1 MVEARDEPDEDGA
14 SAPTATAFL
23 VALAHDVRA
32 PLAALMHQIQLLTS
46 DGLTDE
52 LRQRSLSA
60 LEANASEVGWL
71 LQTLDD
77 IERVVQNE
85 IEVRPAPTDSG
96 ALLHEIDGPE
106 ASVVAPTAAV
116 PMVVDEALIRR
127 IVRLLLHAVTGS
139 GDRPHIELR
148 IGEDGVEIEVSSAG
162 LDGDVDVAAE
172 HRLDVHLRL
181 ACALTELHGGR
192 LDIGR
197 HGASRRAVL
206 RLPAVGH

>member
-14 SAPTATAFL
+14 SVPTATAFL

-46 DGLTDE
+46 DGLSED

-60 LEANASEVGWL
+60 LEANATEVSWL

-77 IERVVQNE
+77 IERVVQGE
-85 IEVRPAPTDSG
+85 IEVRRAPTDSG
-96 ALLHEIDGPE
+96 ALLDEIDGPE
-106 ASVVAPTAAV
+106 ASVVAPTPAA
-116 PMVVDEALIRR
+116 PLTVDEALVRR
-127 IVRLLLHAVTGS
+127 IVRLLLHAVTSS
-139 GDRPHIELR
+139 GDRARIELR
-148 IGEDGVEIEVSSAG
+148 AGDDGVEIQVSSAG
-162 LDGDVDVAAE
+162 LDDDVDVAAE

-197 HGASRRAVL
+197 HGSGRRAVL
-206 RLPAVGH
+206 RLPAVEH